1 MIKKFILLSFI
12 ILVASCKN
20 EETKAGY
27 VLTGSIDKSMD
38 GKTII
43 LRNADP
49 KNITISDSSVVK
61 DGKVTFSGS
70 VDAPDIFI
78 LTIDGTPSGMPLILE
93 NKDMTIEFYKDSL
106 QSSVVSGSH
115 ENDIFNQFKNISN
128 PIRAKNQSMGQEFMA
143 AQKAGDSLKMT
154 AIQEKFKMLV
164 DAANQENRDLIK
176 KNNDVVTSAAILENM
191 LMTKNIEPAEAKP
204 LYDNFTESVKNS
216 RIGKSINE
224 MLSSA
229 MATAIGSMA
238 PEFTAPDPDGEM
250 IALKDIRGKVTIID
264 FWAAWCAP
272 CRREN
277 PNVVKVYEKYHE
289 KGLEIIGV
297 SLDGTP
303 RQKDAKGEWLAAI
316 EKDGLTWHQVS
327 NLQYFNDPVAKQYNI
342 QSIPATYILDA
353 DGKIIAKNLRGSAL
367 EAKMAELLD

>member
-238 PEFTAPDPDGEM
+238 PEFTAPNPDGEM

>member
-1 MIKKFILLSFI
+1 MIKKFILLSLI

-20 EETKAGY
+20 EETKEGY
-27 VLTGSIDKSMD
+27 VLTGSIDKSVE
-38 GKTII
+38 GKTMR
-43 LRNADP
+43 LQNADLN
-49 KNITISDSSVVK
+49 NITFSDSTVIK
-61 DGKVTFSGS
+61 DGKATFTGK
-70 VDAPDIFI
+70 VDSPDLYL
-78 LTIDGTPSGMPLILE
+78 LTIEGVPGGVPLVLE
-93 NKDMTIEFYKDSL
+93 NEEISIQFYKDSL
-106 QSSVVSGSH
+106 QTSVVSGSH
-115 ENDIFNQFKNISN
+115 ENDIFKLFKDISD
-128 PIRAKNQSMGQEFMA
+128 PIRAKNQTMGQEFMA
-143 AQKAGDSLKMT
+143 ARTAGDTAKMT
-154 AIQEKFKMLV
+154 AIQTEFQKIV
-164 DAANQENRDLIK
+164 DEGNKENLAAIK
-176 KNNDVVTSAAILENM
+176 QNNDVVTSAAILEN
-191 LMTKNIEPAEAKP
+191 LIKTKGIEASEAKE
-204 LYDNFTESVKNS
+204 LYDNFTEPVKNS

-238 PEFTAPDPDGEM
+238 PEFTAPNPDGEM

>member
-128 PIRAKNQSMGQEFMA
+128 PIRAKNQSIGQEFMA

-238 PEFTAPDPDGEM
+238 PEFTAPNPDGEM